1 MQESAII
8 PVPRISVAVRLA
20 TMDDFG
26 FIDRLQTAHAKQL
39 GYMPRAQPRQTL
51 AAGVALEPRK
61 PVQRRPHVQTGLPPA
76 HPVPDQPQPT
86 PATVKAPRP
95 KRKADPKLI
104 AAARE
109 LRDRW
114 LEKVNEDPSLIL
126 PAGKYDVA
134 RELPDQADG
143 RHAVPRLA
151 VVEVKALPEAA

>member
-1 MQESAII
+1 
-8 PVPRISVAVRLA
+8 
-20 TMDDFG
+20 
-26 FIDRLQTAHAKQL
+26 
-39 GYMPRAQPRQTL
+39 MPRAQPRQTL

-61 PVQRRPHVQTGLPPA
+61 PVQRRPHVQTALPPA

-134 RELPDQADG
+134 RQLPDEREAL
-143 RHAVPRLA
+143 P